1 MLRAQSITN
10 GLGENL
16 PMLTLYYSPGA
27 CSMASHIV
35 LEESGEKYTPQ
46 RVDLAKGEQKTEAY
60 LKIHPLGRVP
70 ALRLD
75 NGEPL
80 VENTAILP
88 YLGKR
93 FGLWPTEAIAEAKA
107 LSLIGFLAVNVHP
120 AWAHSRRPERYT
132 ADKSAF
138 SGLAEM
144 GIKTFQGYLKQ
155 TDAMLEGREWFS
167 DRYSV
172 LDPYAFIFY
181 TWGARHGLPM
191 GELKNYTA
199 FKDRMLAR
207 PAVQRVVEDEKI
219 KV

>member
-1 MLRAQSITN
+1 
-10 GLGENL
+10 
-16 PMLTLYYSPGA
+16 MLTLYYGPGA
-27 CSMASHIV
+27 CSMAAHIV

-46 RVDLAKGEQKTEAY
+46 RVDLANGEQKTEAY

-80 VENTAILP
+80 SENTAILP

-93 FGLWPTEAIAEAKA
+93 FGLWPTDASAEAKA
-107 LSLIGFLAVNVHP
+107 LSLIGFFASSVHP
-120 AWAHSRRPERYT
+120 AHAHVGRPERYT
-132 ADKSAF
+132 ADNSAF
-138 SGLAEM
+138 P
-144 GIKTFQGYLKQ
+144 GIKDMGLKTFHGYLKQ
-155 TDAMLEGREWFS
+155 TDAMLDGREWLS

-172 LDPYAFIFY
+172 LDPYAFVFY
-181 TWGARHGLPM
+181 TWGVRRELPM

-199 FKDRMLAR
+199 FKDRMMKR
-207 PAVQRVVEDEKI
+207 PAVQRVAEDEKI